1 MPITHTVSA
10 LLCLGFGSAWIF
22 GNSTVKSP
30 FITNLIMTTQ
40 AWLFVYCLTL
50 EIHSVLLSLL
60 RPSKESHLVGRE
72 SPWTFSTL
80 PVGFGRSGTL
90 RSFPWD
96 YQRPQW
102 KPYLTRCKKSHWTPI
117 PPLKKLNKQ
126 TTISA
131 QLKPHYYSL
140 YLGRVKNPIWL
151 AEKVLEH
158 SPHCLLASEGAER
171 FALSH
176 GITPVPNESLI
187 SPDAKKAWNH
197 FKGSGPNY
205 DKLSTQEG
213 FSINETG
220 HDTIGMTAAG
230 P

>member
-80 PVGFGRSGTL
+80 PVGLRRSQTL

-96 YQRPQW
+96 YSW
-102 KPYLTRCKKSHWTPI
+102 FEFE
-117 PPLKKLNKQ
+117 KKLAVFSTLN
-126 TTISA
+126 
-131 QLKPHYYSL
+131 PDYSL

>member
-1 MPITHTVSA
+1 M
-10 LLCLGFGSAWIF
+10 
-22 GNSTVKSP
+22 
-30 FITNLIMTTQ
+30 
-40 AWLFVYCLTL
+40 
-50 EIHSVLLSLL
+50 
-60 RPSKESHLVGRE
+60 
-72 SPWTFSTL
+72 
-80 PVGFGRSGTL
+80 
-90 RSFPWD
+90 
-96 YQRPQW
+96 
-102 KPYLTRCKKSHWTPI
+102 
-117 PPLKKLNKQ
+117 
-126 TTISA
+126 
-131 QLKPHYYSL
+131 
-140 YLGRVKNPIWL
+140 

-220 HDTIGMTAAG
+220 HDTIGMTAGPWESGWVTGVSIKFTNAG
-230 P
+230 SDTFCSAFYTKDFGKLGILKDPEK

>member
-1 MPITHTVSA
+1 MAEKVLEHSPHCLLASEGAERFALSHGITPVPN
-10 LLCLGFGSAWIF
+10 LGLYF
-22 GNSTVKSP
+22 
-30 FITNLIMTTQ
+30 
-40 AWLFVYCLTL
+40 
-50 EIHSVLLSLL
+50 SLL
-60 RPSKESHLVGRE
+60 N
-72 SPWTFSTL
+72 
-80 PVGFGRSGTL
+80 
-90 RSFPWD
+90 
-96 YQRPQW
+96 
-102 KPYLTRCKKSHWTPI
+102 
-117 PPLKKLNKQ
+117 LN
-126 TTISA
+126 
-131 QLKPHYYSL
+131 YSL

-220 HDTIGMTAAG
+220 HDTIGMTAAAG
-230 P
+230 PSEPGLVAGTDYGHTKAKSQTLCGPNSNPTPK

>member
-1 MPITHTVSA
+1 M
-10 LLCLGFGSAWIF
+10 
-22 GNSTVKSP
+22 
-30 FITNLIMTTQ
+30 
-40 AWLFVYCLTL
+40 
-50 EIHSVLLSLL
+50 
-60 RPSKESHLVGRE
+60 
-72 SPWTFSTL
+72 
-80 PVGFGRSGTL
+80 
-90 RSFPWD
+90 
-96 YQRPQW
+96 
-102 KPYLTRCKKSHWTPI
+102 
-117 PPLKKLNKQ
+117 
-126 TTISA
+126 
-131 QLKPHYYSL
+131 
-140 YLGRVKNPIWL
+140 

-220 HDTIGMTAAG
+220 HDTIGMTAG
-230 P
+230 PWEPGWVAEVSIKFTFCSPFYTKDLGKLGNLNLINEFSRTLRNVFFPLYPNHLMIFIIFDTG